1 MRIAHLST
9 FHPYRGGIAQFNARL
24 LRELEKGHTVL
35 PYNFS
40 RQYPDMLFPGKTQ
53 LVEPGDTADV
63 VNAPRVLDS
72 IDPLSWVRTANL
84 IAEQH
89 PDLLLMR
96 YWMSFFAPSLG
107 TVAGRLRKKGVKV
120 LTICDNV
127 VPHEARFFDRAF
139 TRYFLQR
146 NDGFIAMSGQVK
158 EDLLHFRPDA
168 RVLLMPHPLYDH
180 FGAPM
185 PMEEARRKL
194 NIAPEKKVL
203 LFFGFI
209 RDYKGLDLLIE
220 AMAQLPQDH
229 VLVIAG
235 EPYGDMAKVH
245 AAIERLGLKQRIA
258 DHIRYIADPEVPLF
272 FGAADA
278 VVLPYRSATQSGITA
293 IAQHFCTPIIATD
306 VGGLKEGVAD
316 GVTGI
321 VVSVAEAGAIAEGIQ
336 RFFAGDAQVFR
347 RHMEAQ
353 REQLSWKRFSDQLVT
368 FASSL

>member
-24 LRELEKGHTVL
+24 FRELEKSHMVL

-53 LVEPGDTADV
+53 LVEAGDTADAV
-63 VNAPRVLDS
+63 HAPRVLDS
-72 IDPLSWVRTANL
+72 INPLTWIRTADI
-84 IAEQH
+84 IAEQC

-96 YWMSFFAPSLG
+96 YWMSFFGPSLG
-107 TVAGRLRKKGVKV
+107 SVAGRLRRKGVKV

-127 VPHEARFFDRAF
+127 VPHEARFFDKAF

-158 EDLLHFRPDA
+158 EDLIQFRPDA

-180 FGAPM
+180 FGAPLSM
-185 PMEEARRKL
+185 DEARRKL
-194 NIAPEKKVL
+194 TIAPDKKVL

-209 RDYKGLDLLIE
+209 RDYKGLDLLID
-220 AMAQLPQDH
+220 AIALLPPDH

-235 EPYGDMAKVH
+235 EPYGDMAKYH
-245 AAIERLGLKQRIA
+245 AAIERLGLRSRIV
-258 DHIRYIADPEVPLF
+258 DHIRYIADPEVPMF

-278 VVLPYRSATQSGITA
+278 VVLPYKSATQSGITA

-316 GVTGI
+316 GITGI
-321 VVSVAEAGAIAEGIQ
+321 VVPVPEAGALAEGVL
-336 RFFAGDAQVFR
+336 RFFAGDVPSMR
-347 RHMEAQ
+347 LNMEAQ
-353 REQLSWKRFSDQLVT
+353 RERLSWKRFADQLVV
-368 FASSL
+368 FAASL